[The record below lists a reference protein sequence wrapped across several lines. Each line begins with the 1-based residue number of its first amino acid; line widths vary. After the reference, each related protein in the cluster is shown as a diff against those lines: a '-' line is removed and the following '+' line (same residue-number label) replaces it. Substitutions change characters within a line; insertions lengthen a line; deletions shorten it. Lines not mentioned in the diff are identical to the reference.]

1 MKENIPSLPCHFV
14 SEQGQVF
21 RKDEYIDGRSG
32 KIFQKRKGSWKKL
45 HISIHTNRKGKY
57 PCPKVHVCVKGIT
70 RSLKVS
76 RLVAEAYIP
85 NPDNKPCVC
94 HKDNNPLNNRVSNL
108 KWGTYKENTQQMMRE
123 GRNKGQFVS
132 KLSQEQLKEV
142 VRLYDSGKFTL
153 KELSIKFNCKNM
165 SRIVRRTKG
174 EIVK

>member
-1 MKENIPSLPCHFV
+1 MKQDNIPGYPGYYLDRNGNLWRFKEDKWV
-14 SEQGQVF
+14 KV
-21 RKDEYIDGRSG
+21 KKYISP
-32 KIFQKRKGSWKKL
+32 KGYPHVHLYDINTKKSRIRRL
-45 HISIHTNRKGKY
+45 N
-57 PCPKVHVCVKGIT
+57 
-70 RSLKVS
+70 
-76 RLVAEAYIP
+76 RLVAILYIP
-85 NPDNKPCVC
+85 NPHNLPVVM
-94 HKDNNPLNNRVSNL
+94 HLDNNPLNNRVSNL
-108 KWGTYKENTQQMMRE
+108 KWGTYKENTQQMRRE

>member
-1 MKENIPSLPCHFV
+1 MKQDNIPGYPGYYL
-14 SEQGQVF
+14 
-21 RKDEYIDGRSG
+21 D
-32 KIFQKRKGSWKKL
+32 RKGNLWRFKEDKWVKVKKYISPKGYL
-45 HISIHTNRKGKY
+45 H
-57 PCPKVHVCVKGIT
+57 VHLYDINTKKSRI
-70 RSLKVS
+70 RRLN
-76 RLVAEAYIP
+76 RLVAILYIP
-85 NPDNKPCVC
+85 NPHNLPVVM
-94 HKDNNPLNNRVSNL
+94 HLDNNPLNNLVSNL

>member
-1 MKENIPSLPCHFV
+1 MKQDNIPGYPGYYLDRNGNLWRFKEDKWV
-14 SEQGQVF
+14 KV
-21 RKDEYIDGRSG
+21 KKYISP
-32 KIFQKRKGSWKKL
+32 KG
-45 HISIHTNRKGKY
+45 Y
-57 PCPKVHVCVKGIT
+57 PHVHLYDINTEKSRI
-70 RSLKVS
+70 RRLN
-76 RLVAEAYIP
+76 RLVAILYIH
-85 NPDNKPCVC
+85 NPHNLPVVM
-94 HKDNNPLNNRVSNL
+94 HLDNNPLNNRVSNL

>member
-1 MKENIPSLPCHFV
+1 MAIL
-14 SEQGQVF
+14 
-21 RKDEYIDGRSG
+21 
-32 KIFQKRKGSWKKL
+32 
-45 HISIHTNRKGKY
+45 
-57 PCPKVHVCVKGIT
+57 
-70 RSLKVS
+70 
-76 RLVAEAYIP
+76 YIP
-85 NPDNKPCVC
+85 NPHNLPVVM
-94 HKDNNPLNNRVSNL
+94 HLDNNPLNNRVSNL

-153 KELSIKFNCKNM
+153 KELSIEFNCKNM